1 MCRIGIAYSFL
12 PLFVLVLGG
21 CSSGVNSASES
32 STARTG
38 QAANAISGPV
48 VRGRAVYQQ
57 NCSTCHGASGKGDGP
72 TAFQCTNPPSNL
84 CDSDIAEQSRR
95 ALFRRISRGGSGMP
109 AFERLLSEQ
118 DRSDV
123 VEYVRSL
130 SARSANRQ
138 QEADSHF

>member
-1 MCRIGIAYSFL
+1 MCRIGIANSFL
-12 PLFVLVLGG
+12 PLCVLVLGG
-21 CSSGVNSASES
+21 CSSGVSSVSES
-32 STARTG
+32 STTG
-38 QAANAISGPV
+38 HAADAMAGPV
-48 VRGRAVYQQ
+48 VRGKAVYQQ
-57 NCSTCHGASGKGDGP
+57 NCSTCHGAGGKGDGP
-72 TAFQCTNPPSNL
+72 TAFQCTKQPANL

-118 DRSDV
+118 DRTDV

-130 SARSANRQ
+130 SPRAANRQ